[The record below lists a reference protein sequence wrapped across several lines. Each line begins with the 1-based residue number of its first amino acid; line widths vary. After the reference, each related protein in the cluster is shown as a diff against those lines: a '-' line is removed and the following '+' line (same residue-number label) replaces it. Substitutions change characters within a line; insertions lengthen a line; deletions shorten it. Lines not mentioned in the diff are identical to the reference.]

1 MDLFEECMPSHE
13 KLIQVIN
20 IQSEIVKLGLD
31 LGMIMQFVVER
42 TLSLVDSDG
51 AVIELAEQDAMVY
64 RAASGIAAKSLGLR
78 LSIGSSLSGMCITSG
93 EILTCP
99 DSEMDTRVDKAACRK
114 MGIRAMVVLPLTY
127 QGKTIGVLKA
137 ASSQAH
143 KFTQPDIFLLD
154 KLAIMVA
161 AMMSLCEKY
170 DRDALF
176 IKATHDDMTGLANR
190 ALFMDRFRTT
200 VAQCQK
206 FDQQSAVVIS
216 DLDGLKKI
224 NDNHGHRAGDA
235 VIKEFAQRVQQ
246 VTDVSNTVARLGGD
260 EFGVILSPINQVKD
274 VETFVYNLESNL
286 VAPLHFE
293 NQTIKLN
300 TSCGYAL
307 IPSDGLEIDNLI
319 DLADKRMYAAKRLRY
334 TKHKTQR
341 H

>member
-1 MDLFEECMPSHE
+1 MPSYE

-42 TLSLVDSDG
+42 TLSLVDADG
-51 AVIELAEQDAMVY
+51 AVIELAEQNAMVY

-78 LSIGSSLSGMCITSG
+78 LSIHSSLSGMCVTSG
-93 EILTCP
+93 EVLTCP
-99 DSEMDTRVDKAACRK
+99 DSETDTRVDKAACRK
-114 MGIRAMVVLPLTY
+114 MGIRSMIVLPLTY
-127 QGKTIGVLKA
+127 QDKTIGVLKA

-143 KFTQPDIFLLD
+143 KFTQQDIFLLG

-200 VAQCQK
+200 IAQCQK
-206 FDQQSAVVIS
+206 FDQQSAIVIS
-216 DLDGLKKI
+216 DLDGLKII
-224 NDNHGHRAGDA
+224 NDSQGHRVGDA

-246 VTDVSNTVARLGGD
+246 VSDISNTIARLGGD
-260 EFGVILSPINQVKD
+260 EFGVILSPVSQENDVKN
-274 VETFVYNLESNL
+274 FVYDLESDL
-286 VAPLHFE
+286 TSPLKFE
-293 NQTIKLN
+293 NQTINL
-300 TSCGYAL
+300 SASSGYAL
-307 IPSDGLEIDNLI
+307 IPGDGLEIEHLI
-319 DLADKRMYAAKRLRY
+319 DLADKRMYAAKRLHYSERNI
-334 TKHKTQR
+334 HR
-341 H
+341 N

>member
-1 MDLFEECMPSHE
+1 MPSHE

-42 TLSLVDSDG
+42 TLSLVDADG

-114 MGIRAMVVLPLTY
+114 MGIRSMVVVPLTF
-127 QGKTIGVLKA
+127 QDTTIGVLKA
-137 ASSQAH
+137 ASSHAY
-143 KFTQPDIFLLD
+143 KFDQQDIFLLD
-154 KLAIMVA
+154 KLATMVA

-190 ALFMDRFRTT
+190 ALFMERFRTT
-200 VAQCQK
+200 LEQCQK
-206 FDQQSAVVIS
+206 FAQKSAIIIS
-216 DLDGLKKI
+216 DLDGLKTI
-224 NDNHGHRAGDA
+224 NDSQGHLAGDA
-235 VIKEFAQRVQQ
+235 AICEFANRVQQ
-246 VTDVSNTVARLGGD
+246 LTDCSSTTARLGGD
-260 EFGVILSPINQVKD
+260 EFGVILTPIHHSAEVQD
-274 VETFVYNLESNL
+274 FVCELESGL
-286 VAPLHFE
+286 ATPLEFG
-293 NQTIKLN
+293 NQTIQISAS
-300 TSCGYAL
+300 TGYAL
-307 IPSDGLEIDNLI
+307 IPKDGSDIDQLI
-319 DLADKRMYAAKRLRY
+319 HLADQRMYCAKRARKAHH
-334 TKHKTQR
+334 TAR